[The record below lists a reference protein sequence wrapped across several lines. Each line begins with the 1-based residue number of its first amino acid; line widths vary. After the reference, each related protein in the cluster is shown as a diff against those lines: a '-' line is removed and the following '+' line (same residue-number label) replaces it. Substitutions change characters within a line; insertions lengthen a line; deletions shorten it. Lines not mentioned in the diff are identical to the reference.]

1 MKRILITGA
10 ASGIGRATATRFA
23 HHGWTVGLLDVN
35 NDALV
40 TLSGELAGAWYQR
53 LDVTSS
59 SDCIEACQ
67 AFAEAHGGLDVLF
80 NCAGILRMGPFE
92 ASSASEHAQVVDI
105 NVNGLMNMSL
115 AALPHLREGDTPV
128 VINMS
133 SASALYGTP
142 DFASYSASKF
152 AVRGLTEALN
162 IEWGRQGIRVVDV
175 MPPFVKTPMLDEA
188 EYRAPVVD
196 RLGVNLSPEDI
207 ADEVYKAAKGP
218 APVHNPVGGAFK
230 LMTLMDKV
238 LPSRS
243 TKWTMSWLSRH

>member
-10 ASGIGRATATRFA
+10 ASGIGRATATLFA
-23 HHGWTVGLLDVN
+23 RNGWTVGLLDVN

-40 TLSGELAGAWYQR
+40 SLSDELAGAWYQR
-53 LDVTSS
+53 LDVTSH
-59 SDCIEACQ
+59 SDCIEACE
-67 AFAEAHGGLDVLF
+67 AFAEAHDGLDVLF
-80 NCAGILRMGPFE
+80 NCAGILRMGAFE
-92 ASSASEHAQVVDI
+92 DIAADQHAQIINV

-115 AALPHLREGDTPV
+115 AALPHLKKGDQPA

-162 IEWGRQGIRVVDV
+162 IEWERQGIRVVDI

-196 RLGVNLSPEDI
+196 RLGVNLSADDI
-207 ADEVYKAAKGP
+207 AGEVYKAANGP
-218 APVHNPVGGAFK
+218 TPVHNPVGGLFR